1 MTRPQADPPLR
12 VHAYFQHMP
21 PTAGATAMRAASIM
35 RGLLELLAD
44 DPSNRLRVYTTTPDP
59 TPVPGLEI
67 EALAVPEVENIES
80 LMTRVLGELR
90 TGWVAGRRMFDRTMP
105 CDLAVI
111 STPGYLAALIACW
124 MARRRGVPYVLELR
138 DVYPQVYAEA
148 GLIRKSS
155 WLYRFFRRRSL
166 RMYQGARL
174 VIAATRGL
182 AHEVSI
188 DSPAARVTHV
198 YNGFPASLL
207 NHARGKSARFTVC
220 FHGVLGFFQD
230 VDTLIEVARE
240 LAAHDVDVEV
250 VGYGRKAEQIQ
261 RSGLANLHFHGRLSF
276 EQTMA
281 IVQRC
286 HVGLSLRLDE
296 GISKDAFPVKVWEYL
311 GSGMPSIVTPACEAG
326 AFLEHNG
333 CGYQLASGATRA
345 VVERLLWLKDH
356 PGELAAMSTR
366 CRQVAAQYTRERTGL
381 EAATAILRG

>member
-1 MTRPQADPPLR
+1 MR

-35 RGLLELLAD
+35 RGLLERLAGH
-44 DPSNRLRVYTTTPDP
+44 PSHRVRVYTTTPDP
-59 TPVPGLEI
+59 VPVNGLEI
-67 EALAVPEVENIES
+67 EALAVPEVENVARLS
-80 LMTRVLGELR
+80 TRVLGELR
-90 TGWVAGRRMFDRTMP
+90 TGWVAGRRMFDPATP

-148 GLIRKSS
+148 GLIRKTS
-155 WLYRFFRRRSL
+155 WLYRFFRRRSM

-182 AHEVSI
+182 AQEVSR
-188 DSPAARVTHV
+188 DAPAARVTHV

-207 NHARGKSARFTVC
+207 ERTAAKSARFTVC

-230 VDTLIEVARE
+230 VDTLLEVARE

-261 RSGLANLHFHGRLSF
+261 QSGLANLRFHGRLSF
-276 EQTMA
+276 DQTMA

-326 AFLEHNG
+326 TFLEQNG
-333 CGYQLASGATRA
+333 CGYQLAAGATRA
-345 VVERLLWLKDH
+345 VVERVLWLKDH
-356 PGELAAMSTR
+356 PDELAALSFR
-366 CRQVAAQYTRERTGL
+366 CREVAAQYTRERTGL
-381 EAATAILRG
+381 EAATAILRA

>member
-1 MTRPQADPPLR
+1 
-12 VHAYFQHMP
+12 MP

-35 RGLLELLAD
+35 HGLLKLFAD
-44 DPSNRLRVYTTTPDP
+44 QPSHRVRVYTTTPDP

-67 EALAVPEVENIES
+67 EVLAVPEVENVES
-80 LMTRVLGELR
+80 LMTRVRGELR
-90 TGWVAGRRMFDRTMP
+90 TGWVAGRRMFDRALA

-124 MARRRGVPYVLELR
+124 TARRRSVPYVLELR

-148 GLIRKSS
+148 GLIRKGS
-155 WLYRFFRRRSL
+155 WLYCFFRRRSM

-188 DSPAARVTHV
+188 NAPAARVTHV
-198 YNGFPASLL
+198 YNGFPAALL
-207 NHARGKSARFTVC
+207 DREPSKSARFTVC

-230 VDTLIEVARE
+230 VDTLLEVARE

-261 RSGLANLHFHGRLSF
+261 QAGLANLRFHGRLPF

-311 GSGMPSIVTPACEAG
+311 GSGMPSIVTPTCEAG
-326 AFLEHNG
+326 AFLEQHG
-333 CGYQLASGATRA
+333 CGYQLAAGATRA
-345 VVERLLWLKDH
+345 VVERVLWLKDH
-356 PGELAAMSTR
+356 PDELAGMSAH
-366 CRQVAAQYTRERTGL
+366 CRRVAAKYTRERTGL
-381 EAATAILRG
+381 EAAKAILRG